1 MKLPI
6 ISTVLS
12 GCVLAVSPL
21 VAIAD
26 STTPVTSDPLIQTF
40 PALKGIELT
49 STQRSQIEQLQQ
61 ENLPKLEAILTDTQ
75 KQQFQASLQQGKGV
89 RASLQSLSLT
99 KGQKNQIQA
108 ILNSA
113 KADLTTIFTPS
124 QRRQVRR
131 NITGF

>member
-6 ISTVLS
+6 ISSVLS
-12 GCVLAVSPL
+12 GCVLAASPL
-21 VAIAD
+21 IATAD
-26 STTPVTSDPLIQTF
+26 TSNLNLPDPLIQTF

-49 STQRSQIEQLQQ
+49 PTQRTRIEQLQQ
-61 ENLPKLEAILTDTQ
+61 EKLPELQAVLTEAQ

-99 KGQKNQIQA
+99 KGQKNQLQA

-113 KADLTTIFTPS
+113 KADITTILTPS